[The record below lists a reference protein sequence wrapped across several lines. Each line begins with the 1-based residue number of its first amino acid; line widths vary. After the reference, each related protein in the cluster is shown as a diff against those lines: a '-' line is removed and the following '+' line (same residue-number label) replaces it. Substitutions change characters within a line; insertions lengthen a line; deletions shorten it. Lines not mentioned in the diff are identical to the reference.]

1 MSVLFLTLN
10 TVSGAR
16 SLCNLQACDRRRAS
30 SGETC
35 SAKSGRVIQCSHL
48 SKSVMLKFLQQHHLI
63 PQQMSMSLC
72 LCYIMRVQKKK
83 KKSTK
88 QKNNFLFSTLVGFVS
103 TFPIGC
109 FVQTVVNLLHP
120 HSSSSN
126 LTPVAHSLYSLSL
139 PPTD

>member
-1 MSVLFLTLN
+1 MSMSVLMLHN
-10 TVSGAR
+10 
-16 SLCNLQACDRRRAS
+16 
-30 SGETC
+30 E
-35 SAKSGRVIQCSHL
+35 SAK
-48 SKSVMLKFLQQHHLI
+48 
-63 PQQMSMSLC
+63 
-72 LCYIMRVQKKK
+72 KKK